1 MFVGE
6 IGIPRREFLYDISF
20 WETRRIYRGYRNRY
34 RDMWSSAR
42 WHAYSVMTAMPYVDL
57 AKGGI
62 RSPKDLLPFPWENDG
77 IADGDLPTDDEI
89 DEMQQ
94 LLAEQN
100 QRE

>member
-1 MFVGE
+1 
-6 IGIPRREFLYDISF
+6 
-20 WETRRIYRGYRNRY
+20 
-34 RDMWSSAR
+34 
-42 WHAYSVMTAMPYVDL
+42 MTAMPYVDL